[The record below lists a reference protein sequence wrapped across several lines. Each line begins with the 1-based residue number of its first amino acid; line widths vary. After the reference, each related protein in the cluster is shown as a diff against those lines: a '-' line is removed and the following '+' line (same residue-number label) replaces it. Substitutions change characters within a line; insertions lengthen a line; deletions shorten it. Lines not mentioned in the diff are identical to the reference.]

1 MMIETVS
8 TTTTVTDN
16 WYLSVDYVRDRRRG
30 TIGKG
35 ARQLASLFSVDENA
49 LSSGN
54 QTNTDDSAS
63 ASGEEE
69 RTHEKGYSRDK
80 SDAAG
85 ARCVE

>member
-1 MMIETVS
+1 MIGTFLVE
-8 TTTTVTDN
+8 N
-16 WYLSVDYVRDRRRG
+16 VRDRRRG

-54 QTNTDDSAS
+54 QSNTENEDS

-69 RTHEKGYSRDK
+69 RTHEEEGRSQDK
-80 SDAAG
+80 SDTG
-85 ARCVE
+85 CVE